1 MEGLG
6 GWFIAMTPWAW
17 RKVPPHCKDKQ
28 TEDRIA
34 KREHPA
40 WSFVVQQLL
49 EPMLDKATA
58 VCCSLSL
65 PTQPH
70 FKRGERTSD
79 AKPCLCCD
87 ERDGAQVRKPEPQ
100 VVDPAPIAQ
109 IADDDEHEANDN
121 ECNNCGMQRERDIR
135 KQLIR

>member
-1 MEGLG
+1 MLHVPSTEGLG

-79 AKPCLCCD
+79 ANHASAATNAMALKCASLNH
-87 ERDGAQVRKPEPQ
+87 R
-100 VVDPAPIAQ
+100 
-109 IADDDEHEANDN
+109 
-121 ECNNCGMQRERDIR
+121 
-135 KQLIR
+135 